1 MKTMIGIPT
10 MGEVPVRFMA
20 SLLAMKRV
28 GDVEF
33 EVTDHSLIYD
43 ARNRI
48 AKLAIE
54 EGFDRVLWLDSD
66 MVFGPDLMERLSE
79 RLDQGREF
87 VSGLYFKRKQPPEP
101 VIYRDCCLR
110 EDAEGKPVPSAV
122 VYRDFPEDALF
133 EIAGSGFG
141 AVMTTVRL
149 LKDVYDSFGLPFSP
163 AGGLGED
170 LSFCWRARQCGY
182 KILVDPS
189 IPLGHVGYQVITKPF
204 YEAFRR
210 QKE

>member
-10 MGEVPVRFMA
+10 MGTVPVRFMA
-20 SLLAMKRV
+20 SLLAMKRA

-33 EVTDHSLIYD
+33 EMTDHSLIYD

-48 AKLAIE
+48 AKTAID

-66 MVFGPDLMERLSE
+66 MVFSPDLMERLSE

-87 VSGLYFKRKQPPEP
+87 VSALYFKRKQPPEP

-110 EDAEGKPVPSAV
+110 EDENGKPVPSAV
-122 VYRDFPEDALF
+122 AYRDFPENALF

-141 AVMTTVRL
+141 AVMTTVQL
-149 LKDVYDSFGLPFSP
+149 LKDVYEAYGLPFSP
-163 AGGLGED
+163 AAGLGED
-170 LSFCWRARQCGY
+170 LSFCARVAELGRKMWCDSS
-182 KILVDPS
+182 IL
-189 IPLGHVGYQVITKPF
+189 LGHVG
-204 YEAFRR
+204 
-210 QKE
+210 QKIYTREDWDGWMSMK

>member
-10 MGEVPVRFMA
+10 MGTVPVRFMA
-20 SLLAMKRV
+20 SVLAMKRA

-33 EVTDHSLIYD
+33 EMTDHSLIYD

-48 AKLAIE
+48 AKTAID

-66 MVFGPDLMERLSE
+66 MVFSPDLMERLSE

-87 VSGLYFKRKQPPEP
+87 VSALYFKRKQPPEP

-110 EDAEGKPVPSAV
+110 EDENGKPVPSAV
-122 VYRDFPEDALF
+122 AYRDFPENALF

-141 AVMTTVRL
+141 AVMTTVQL
-149 LKDVYDSFGLPFSP
+149 LKDVYEAYGLPFSP
-163 AGGLGED
+163 AAGLGED
-170 LSFCWRARQCGY
+170 LSFCARVAELGRKMWCDSS
-182 KILVDPS
+182 IL
-189 IPLGHVGYQVITKPF
+189 LGHVG
-204 YEAFRR
+204 
-210 QKE
+210 QKIYTREDWDGWMSMK

>member
-10 MGEVPVRFMA
+10 MGTVPVRFMA
-20 SLLAMKRV
+20 SLLAMKRA

-33 EVTDHSLIYD
+33 EMTDHSLIYD

-48 AKLAIE
+48 AKTAID

-66 MVFGPDLMERLSE
+66 MVFSPDLMERLSE

-87 VSGLYFKRKQPPEP
+87 VSALYFKRKQPPEP

-110 EDAEGKPVPSAV
+110 EDENGKPVPSAV
-122 VYRDFPEDALF
+122 AYRDFPENALF

-141 AVMTTVRL
+141 AVMTTVQL
-149 LKDVYDSFGLPFSP
+149 LKDVYEAYGLPFST
-163 AGGLGED
+163 AAGLGED
-170 LSFCWRARQCGY
+170 LSFCARVAELGRKMWCDSS
-182 KILVDPS
+182 IL
-189 IPLGHVGYQVITKPF
+189 LGHVG
-204 YEAFRR
+204 
-210 QKE
+210 QKIYTREDWDGWMSMK

>member
-1 MKTMIGIPT
+1 MRTMIGIPT
-10 MGEVPVRFMA
+10 MGTVPVRFMA
-20 SLLAMKRV
+20 SLLAMKRA

-48 AKLAIE
+48 AKLAID

-66 MVFGPDLMERLSE
+66 MVFSPDLMERLSE

-87 VSGLYFKRKQPPEP
+87 VSALYFKRKQPPEP

-110 EDAEGKPVPSAV
+110 EDENGKPVPSAV
-122 VYRDFPEDALF
+122 VYRDFPENALF

-141 AVMTTVRL
+141 AVMTTVQL
-149 LKDVYDSFGLPFSP
+149 LKDVYEAYGLPFSP

-170 LSFCWRARQCGY
+170 LSFCARVSELGQKMWC
-182 KILVDPS
+182 DSS
-189 IPLGHVGYQVITKPF
+189 IQLGHVG
-204 YEAFRR
+204 
-210 QKE
+210 QKIYTREDWDGWMSMK

>member
-170 LSFCWRARQCGY
+170 LSFCARVSELGRKMWC
-182 KILVDPS
+182 DSS
-189 IPLGHVGYQVITKPF
+189 IQLGHVGTKI
-204 YEAFRR
+204 YTREDWDGWMSM
-210 QKE
+210 K